1 MADALRFR
9 YSLKVAAVAGV
20 LILSAGC
27 GSTVTG
33 TAQPGHTDVELSSLR
48 TGPFQTDPSPY
59 EVDPY
64 AVGSETIRQIEGTK
78 LLGYLAHPF
87 DVDVELTSLDRTRIF
102 IDETGIP
109 AASSIRTEHQR
120 VIKDNMSFVTG
131 VSSRRTNSSV
141 RSPKELEIAV
151 MRFATGSDSAR
162 AASEL
167 HSISVEHG
175 GRPTAGIS
183 SYPTS
188 LSSSPE
194 DTSIVS
200 WMPHGPYV
208 IMVSARA
215 SKADT
220 TELLKAAE
228 KTFQLQTDL
237 LGRQSP
243 TALDEVLNE
252 PLDAENIVRRSMIRD
267 DRDPRSLREDHGTF
281 DPMGILH
288 YERNPVEA
296 KKKFEEAGVD
306 LVGRRASTVYRARD
320 LSSAFLLQTFLAKP
334 GKNDTVLD
342 PPFGLLDAQCL
353 KLDEADPN
361 RNFDAMCAVVFDR
374 YVAVVTTDMFSWGS
388 VDRALQ
394 ERASAQYAI
403 LKKCG

>member
-1 MADALRFR
+1 MASTIRLKNALKITTF
-9 YSLKVAAVAGV
+9 VGV
-20 LILSAGC
+20 LLLPTSC

-33 TAQPGHTDVELSSLR
+33 TGQPGNSDVDLTSLR
-48 TGPFQTDPSPY
+48 TGPFQTDPLPF

-87 DVDVELTSLDRTRIF
+87 DVDIELTSLDRTRVF
-102 IDETGIP
+102 IDKNAIP
-109 AASSIRTEHQR
+109 ADSDIKTEHQR
-120 VIKDNMSFVTG
+120 VIKDNMSFVAG
-131 VSSRRTNSSV
+131 VSSRRTNSSI
-141 RSPKELEIAV
+141 RSPKELEISV
-151 MRFATGSDSAR
+151 MRFATGSDSIR
-162 AASEL
+162 AATEF
-167 HSISVEHG
+167 HSISVENG

-183 SYPTS
+183 RFPGS
-188 LSSSPE
+188 LSTSSD

-208 IMVSARA
+208 IMVGARVP
-215 SKADT
+215 KAGS
-220 TELLKAAE
+220 TELLATAE
-228 KTFQLQTDL
+228 KSLQLQTEL
-237 LGRQSP
+237 LDRQSP
-243 TALDEVLNE
+243 MALDEVLNE

-267 DRDPRSLREDHGTF
+267 DRDPQSLREDPGMF
-281 DPMGILH
+281 DRMGILH
-288 YERNPVEA
+288 YERNPIEA
-296 KKKFEEAGVD
+296 RKKFEEAGVD
-306 LVGRRASTVYRARD
+306 LIGRRASTVYRTRD
-320 LSSAFLLQTFLAKP
+320 LPSAFLLQTFLAKP

-353 KLDEADPN
+353 KLDVADPN
-361 RNFDAMCAVVFDR
+361 RKFDAMCAVVFDR